1 MSSPTPKFY
10 FPIAPTEYN
19 QQFMNEVIRSFAL
32 FQEQLGNPGKV
43 TAESINLKP
52 AGAEGIK
59 QYSNNREAYD
69 DGLIPGDLWMLS
81 TGEIRVVISPDIDVP
96 VTMPHPQEATGFVG
110 RVTTFDA
117 SAEIGDIVNVI
128 EGQVGSVSIEM
139 VYSVSGVVATGELPE
154 IADITIADVDTQFI
168 IDGPEGTGET
178 ITVFIESD
186 NNAAVD
192 GLGSTTSVGTIS
204 FSLGGAYDVTGV
216 GGTASIGEVTTGLGL
231 GYLTTGLESVSSIGS
246 PSFSGVT
253 GGDFTGFPS
262 GLSGAANIGTV
273 TVATS

>member
-43 TAESINLKP
+43 TAESINLQP
-52 AGAEGIK
+52 AAAAGIN

-96 VTMPHPQEATGFVG
+96 VTMPHPQEASGFVG

-139 VYSVSGVVATGELPE
+139 VYSVSGVAATGELPE
-154 IADITIADVDTQFI
+154 IAGITIADVDTQFI

-178 ITVFIESD
+178 VTVFIESD

-192 GLGSTTSVGTIS
+192 GLGSTTSVGTIA
-204 FSLGGAYDVTGV
+204 FSLDGAYDITGA
-216 GGTASIGEVTTGLGL
+216 GGTASVGEVTTGLGF
-231 GYLTTGLESVSSIGS
+231 GYLTTGLEGVSSVGS

-262 GLSGAANIGTV
+262 GLSGTANICTV
-273 TVATS
+273 TVAIS

>member
-1 MSSPTPKFY
+1 MSSPIPKFY

-19 QQFMNEVIRSFAL
+19 QQFMNEVIRTFAL

-96 VTMPHPQEATGFVG
+96 VTMPHPQEASGFVG

-128 EGQVGSVSIEM
+128 EGQVGSVSIE
-139 VYSVSGVVATGELPE
+139 
-154 IADITIADVDTQFI
+154 F
-168 IDGPEGTGET
+168 
-178 ITVFIESD
+178 
-186 NNAAVD
+186 
-192 GLGSTTSVGTIS
+192 
-204 FSLGGAYDVTGV
+204 
-216 GGTASIGEVTTGLGL
+216 
-231 GYLTTGLESVSSIGS
+231 GYLTTGLEGVSSVGS

-262 GLSGAANIGTV
+262 GLSGQSNIGTV
-273 TVATS
+273 TVAIS

>member
-186 NNAAVD
+186 NNAAVG
-192 GLGSTTSVGTIS
+192 GLDSTTSVGTIS

-216 GGTASIGEVTTGLGL
+216 GGTVSVGEVTTEGDF
-231 GYLTTGLESVSSIGS
+231 IGS
-246 PSFSGVT
+246 
-253 GGDFTGFPS
+253 PS

>member
-19 QQFMNEVIRSFAL
+19 QQFMSEVIRSFAL
-32 FQEQLGNPGKV
+32 FQEQLSNPGKI

-52 AGAEGIK
+52 SGAEGIK

-96 VTMPHPQEATGFVG
+96 VSMPHPQEASGLVG

-128 EGQVGSVSIEM
+128 EGQVGSVSIEAI
-139 VYSVSGVVATGELPE
+139 YSVSGVVATGELPD

-168 IDGPEGTGET
+168 IDSLEGTGET

-204 FSLGGAYDVTGV
+204 FSGA
-216 GGTASIGEVTTGLGL
+216 
-231 GYLTTGLESVSSIGS
+231 
-246 PSFSGVT
+246 
-253 GGDFTGFPS
+253 FTGFPS

-273 TVATS
+273 AVVTS